1 MKNICWILFVIIILT
16 FLAYLPIF
24 RGFFQHDEWIAF
36 GQYLPAGKNLLSFFR
51 PAVAHYVPLQQLLF
65 YLYVSVFKLNF
76 FWYALFS
83 VLAHLIV
90 VCLSF
95 IFFSSLLKNR
105 ILISIIASL
114 FFALA
119 ASGHQATSWI
129 AADINTHGSVIFGL
143 LALIVLYN
151 FNKIWLSIIFLI
163 TSLLFKE
170 ATVAFFIILP
180 LMIYI
185 FDKRRFLKNW
195 VSYLKIPLVG
205 FSYLLFR
212 FSMFFFQRAN
222 VEDQIVT
229 ETQSL
234 FDIIVNIVTFP
245 AKIFSQ
251 SIIPSGQ
258 LLSLAKSIT
267 KILPTGISGLYGTTA
282 FDVYTEQV
290 TLQILNWT
298 IFLVGLLV
306 LIYFGRKAKNGI
318 VKKTAAFGFIFA
330 VLNSYIYVLSPGRS
344 GNISVIDSRNIY
356 LPSLGAFLFLVSII
370 FILSKNKIIKTLLIL
385 LPLLFLNIFWLEKEL
400 AFMANRGTERK
411 QILYQIKSLYP
422 TLPEKTVFYMVSDT
436 SFYGLPESEKM
447 FPFETNFGYTLM
459 VWYLPTEHF
468 SRVLVNQPGFLYQ
481 LTDEGYKEDEERG
494 FGYFRNFDL
503 MIKAVQENKLQ
514 EESIIAYRYDSS
526 SKNLIDITGQ
536 VREEIGMV
544 SE

>member
-76 FWYALFS
+76 FWYALS
-83 VLAHLIV
+83 SILAHIIV
-90 VCLSF
+90 ICLSF

-105 ILISIIASL
+105 ILSIITSL
-114 FFALA
+114 FFAFA

-129 AADINTHGSVIFGL
+129 AADINTHGATIFGL
-143 LALIVLYN
+143 LAVIVGY
-151 FNKIWLSIIFLI
+151 KYHRIWLSIFLLI
-163 TSLLFKE
+163 ISLLFKE
-170 ATVAFFIILP
+170 ITVAFFVIIP
-180 LMIYI
+180 LMVLI
-185 FDKRRFLKNW
+185 FDKERFINNRIK
-195 VSYLKIPLVG
+195 YLQFPLVG
-205 FSYLLFR
+205 FIYFIFR
-212 FSMFFFQRAN
+212 LVMTFFPRAG
-222 VEDQIVT
+222 VGGPIVV
-229 ETQSL
+229 ETQSISEI
-234 FDIIVNIVTFP
+234 FVNAVTFP
-245 AKIFSQ
+245 AKIFAQ
-251 SIIPSGQ
+251 SLI
-258 LLSLAKSIT
+258 
-267 KILPTGISGLYGTTA
+267 PTGFLLNISRTFTKMLPVNITGLFGTTN
-282 FDVYTEQV
+282 FDNFVEQV
-290 TLQILNWT
+290 SLQIINWIVFILGILLIIYVIKKVRDKT
-298 IFLVGLLV
+298 IRRVV
-306 LIYFGRKAKNGI
+306 IFGW
-318 VKKTAAFGFIFA
+318 VFIL
-330 VLNSYIYVLSPGRS
+330 LNSFIYVLSPGRS
-344 GNISVIDSRNIY
+344 GSIPVVDSRNIY
-356 LPSLGAFLFLVSII
+356 LPSLGAALFVVSAIY
-370 FILSKNKIIKTLLIL
+370 IL
-385 LPLLFLNIFWLEKEL
+385 LKEKIAIAILVLIPLLVLNIFWLEKEL
-400 AFMANRGTERK
+400 KILAERGTERK
-411 QILYQIKSLYP
+411 KILYEIKNRYP
-422 TLPEKTVFYMVSDT
+422 VLPKKVILYMVSDT
-436 SFYGLPESEKM
+436 SFYGLPEEVKI